1 MFSPERGSGQRAMSP
16 AVADKWGWTVER
28 IERLRQ
34 LAHCGADVDT
44 LLNDPLLSA
53 TTPQSVRNMCTRLGL
68 KLRQGTSPHNLQLRL
83 TPAQWAE
90 LERMASARG
99 VAAGVL
105 AQRLVGVAI
114 DDGLVDAIIDDDD
127 ARPEPV
133 NSQLEREANNNARD
147 DGGGRR

>member
-1 MFSPERGSGQRAMSP
+1 
-16 AVADKWGWTVER
+16 
-28 IERLRQ
+28 
-34 LAHCGADVDT
+34 
-44 LLNDPLLSA
+44 
-53 TTPQSVRNMCTRLGL
+53 
-68 KLRQGTSPHNLQLRL
+68 
-83 TPAQWAE
+83 
-90 LERMASARG
+90 MASARG